1 MKRAILAW
9 VLVLGWLSP
18 CHAQVAHVATN
29 APKDKPI
36 SADAVSFDRMLKPYM
51 EMALASYP
59 QAKARFQKGLTPGES
74 FFVCARLYDK
84 TGNFEQVFVAV
95 RDIAAGRVKGRIAS
109 DVEHIAG
116 YKRGDSFECPEKDIF
131 DWVITKPDGSEEG
144 NFVGKVLD
152 AVQERRIPLI
162 VQMVVGENG
171 KVRSTKFESALN
183 HSKQD
188 ISYSI
193 PASVRNDAEQI
204 VKQFEYAPTEL
215 VKTNYTY
222 LIYDF
227 HEQRIEKP
235 ERGQQSGGH
244 VR

>member
-1 MKRAILAW
+1 
-9 VLVLGWLSP
+9 
-18 CHAQVAHVATN
+18 
-29 APKDKPI
+29 
-36 SADAVSFDRMLKPYM
+36 
-51 EMALASYP
+51 
-59 QAKARFQKGLTPGES
+59 
-74 FFVCARLYDK
+74 
-84 TGNFEQVFVAV
+84 
-95 RDIAAGRVKGRIAS
+95 
-109 DVEHIAG
+109 
-116 YKRGDSFECPEKDIF
+116 
-131 DWVITKPDGSEEG
+131 
-144 NFVGKVLD
+144 
-152 AVQERRIPLI
+152 
-162 VQMVVGENG
+162 MVVGENG